1 MPGAIKPDHQSTMTF
16 PLRPSHPALRG
27 VEAEDLKFW
36 RGDHLVTTAEPPRPD
51 AGGARAIIVSGS
63 AAGLDHAPLLE
74 QFIGS
79 GCIILSQLRLVEKWS
94 SEPTAA
100 RILANLLSYLDQ
112 FRSAPRKMAVVGGNV
127 NYRKRLRELGLSFD
141 ERADGAGEWADY
153 SVVLCRGTLGEAP
166 GSDLPARLRAFVER
180 GGNLFVHR
188 PTPENLATLRQ
199 TFALDLESQPY
210 PGQVTRAEGSHL
222 LLEVVAREDVYWLG
236 EPGAMASATPRAEPM
251 ADGVFTRSLEGKPTR
266 SYEIEYV
273 DKVLI

>member
-63 AAGLDHAPLLE
+63 AAGIDHAPLLE

-100 RILANLLSYLDQ
+100 RILANLLSYLDHFQ
-112 FRSAPRKMAVVGGNV
+112 SAPRKMAVM
-127 NYRKRLRELGLSFD
+127 
-141 ERADGAGEWADY
+141 
-153 SVVLCRGTLGEAP
+153 
-166 GSDLPARLRAFVER
+166 
-180 GGNLFVHR
+180 GGNLK
-188 PTPENLATLRQ
+188 
-199 TFALDLESQPY
+199 
-210 PGQVTRAEGSHL
+210 
-222 LLEVVAREDVYWLG
+222 DVYWLG
-236 EPGAMASATPRAEPM
+236 EPGAMASTTPRAEPM

-273 DKVLI
+273 DKVLIAPADDLGG